1 MSLSSQQFNQIK
13 EVLVI
18 ELDPSLLFLFGSRA
32 KGGFRGDSDLDLAY
46 LSVQDITEYDQYML
60 AQKLAKLSG
69 HEVDLID
76 LNKASTVLKARI
88 VGMGKL
94 IYCRDQTFKA
104 NYVIR
109 TLKEYALL
117 NEERKEILERI
128 KKEGVIYG

>member
-13 EVLVI
+13 EVLVT
-18 ELDPSLLFLFGSRA
+18 ELAPSLLFLFGSRA

-76 LNKASTVLKARI
+76 LNKASTVLKAQI